1 MCEVSAIDR
10 KPPKLGNTLLLR
22 ARVHK
27 LNIDAHTPILEDIDD
42 IVDVLLGPAHFNTCR
57 GSGERD
63 ISGESSDRERPLH
76 EFLAVLL
83 NEF

>member
-1 MCEVSAIDR
+1 MSVSAIDR

-63 ISGESSDRERPLH
+63 ISGKSSDRECPLH
-76 EFLAVLL
+76 EFLVVLL
-83 NEF
+83 SEF

>member
-1 MCEVSAIDR
+1 MSVSAIDR
-10 KPPKLGNTLLLR
+10 KAPKLENTLLLR
-22 ARVHK
+22 ARVQK
-27 LNIDAHTPILEDIDD
+27 LNIDAHTPILEDIDG
-42 IVDVLLGPAHFNTCR
+42 IVGVLLGPAHFNTCR